1 MHKIKRRTAR
11 KIFTDYYLMR
21 FISLLV
27 VTQSGVLRLKRLI
40 AFLFRRLSSSDTLLY
55 YHNSRKAN
63 VAQVRSIANRIKFR
77 GASLGVKWI

>member
-11 KIFTDYYLMR
+11 EIFTDYYLMR

-27 VTQSGVLRLKRLI
+27 VTQSAVLRLKRI